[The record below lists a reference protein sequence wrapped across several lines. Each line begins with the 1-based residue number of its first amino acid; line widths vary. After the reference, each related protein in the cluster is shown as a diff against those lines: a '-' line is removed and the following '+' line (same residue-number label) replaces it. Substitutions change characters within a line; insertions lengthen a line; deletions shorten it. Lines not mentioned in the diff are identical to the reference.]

1 MHASHLEINEEK
13 KKVTNRFVSQD
24 SDNNIGKL
32 LLPNFV
38 QNLITL
44 DWTLL

>member
-1 MHASHLEINEEK
+1 MHASHLEINEAK
-13 KKVTNRFVSQD
+13 KKVTNRFVSPD
-24 SDNNIGKL
+24 SDSNTGKL

-44 DWTLL
+44 DWPFL